1 MVSQLTDLPLIY
13 TVARVV
19 NRLEGRKV
27 SSETE
32 AHEGPVYAVYAYPS
46 PDGSGTCLITGGGDG
61 KVKTWDSE
69 VCDVFRNSPP
79 EDTAGRMLQ

>member
-1 MVSQLTDLPLIY
+1 MGQVVFVPHLTPDCSHLGALFTLGTHFNY
-13 TVARVV
+13 TVPCVV

-32 AHEGPVYAVYAYPS
+32 AHEGPVYAMYAYPS

-61 KVKTWDSE
+61 KIKTWDSE
-69 VCDVFRNSPP
+69 V
-79 EDTAGRMLQ
+79 